1 MQSVQRDRLMSVYLV
16 QRGPRRGNEQLR
28 HLIQLPLFWVKTP
41 RIHVSV
47 LRFFQVSTLD
57 WVRAEKTYHLCEVLF
72 KVHKVSLSILC
83 TPRVSML
90 TAGPLWLKRERDLPL
105 QNSRMTCVYRLS
117 HHRPSK
123 LHTRTSW
130 RCSQVCF
137 MSALHYFI
145 LAFLYLQLVCMAFHT
160 LKSGEGNGNPL
171 QDSCLEHPV
180 DRGAWRATAPGVAQS
195 QTRLSN

>member
-1 MQSVQRDRLMSVYLV
+1 MSVL
-16 QRGPRRGNEQLR
+16 
-28 HLIQLPLFWVKTP
+28 H
-41 RIHVSV
+41 
-47 LRFFQVSTLD
+47 FFQVSTLD

-105 QNSRMTCVYRLS
+105 QNSRMTCTYRLS

-130 RCSQVCF
+130 RRSQVCF

-171 QDSCLEHPV
+171 QESCLENPHGQKSLKDYSPSHNIPCTDCCK
-180 DRGAWRATAPGVAQS
+180 DRPFIQDYIYQHSIFTSSQQLGKSLHSLPGCQ
-195 QTRLSN
+195 